1 MNRVKVCIT
10 LENFSSDSKGGG
22 QSRSIYNMITAMKN
36 IDFYILTWQF
46 NGGKK
51 GSGEL
56 YLPTGWM
63 KFLEN
68 VFIFDFAPTKINY
81 SKLKELLFDLNPDVL
96 YVNGIYSRKFSLL
109 PVLVSRTIRIKTIVA
124 PRGMLC
130 AHSIS
135 IKKYKKRFYL
145 FFIKYFDIYKSTEF
159 HTTSLDESNSV
170 RSIIGAG
177 VKISCIPNFASAGN
191 FNLEKISKTPGKLKL
206 LYFNRISPEKGLL
219 KALESMMRLEGELT
233 FTIIGNCYD
242 REYWSK
248 CTSIIMK
255 LPSNIHVDYCGEQA
269 FSKVSAFLI
278 KSHASILLTDGENYG
293 HSIVESMSCGRPI
306 IVTKN
311 TPWKDLKE
319 FSAGWDIL
327 EEEAAS
333 YIQYL
338 IDMDQA
344 EYDLF
349 FYGSKKYFDVRVSR
363 IDFLRSE
370 YTRLF
375 EI

>member
-51 GSGEL
+51 DSGEL
-56 YLPTGWM
+56 YLPTGWI

-68 VFIFDFAPTKINY
+68 VFIFDFSFTKLNY
-81 SKLKELLFDLNPDVL
+81 SKLKELLLDLNPDVL
-96 YVNGIYSRKFSLL
+96 YVNGIYSWKFSLL
-109 PVLVSRTIRIKTIVA
+109 PVLVSRTINLKTIVA
-124 PRGMLC
+124 PRGMLS

-145 FFIKYFDIYKSTEF
+145 FFIKYFEIYKSIEF
-159 HTTSLDESNSV
+159 HTTSLDESISV
-170 RSIIGAG
+170 RSIIGDG
-177 VKISCIPNFASAGN
+177 VKISCIANFASTGN
-191 FNLEKISKTPGKLKL
+191 LNLEKISKTPGKLKL

-219 KALESMMRLEGELT
+219 KALESMMRLDGDLT

-242 REYWSK
+242 REYWSM
-248 CTSIIMK
+248 CTTIIK
-255 LPSNIHVDYCGEQA
+255 ELPSNIHVDYCGEQS
-269 FSKVSAFLI
+269 FSKVLDFLI

-293 HSIVESMSCGRPI
+293 HSIVESLSCGRPI
-306 IVTKN
+306 LVTKN

-319 FSAGWDIL
+319 SSAGWDIL
-327 EEEAAS
+327 EEQAAS
-333 YIQYL
+333 HIQYL

-344 EYDLF
+344 EYDSFL
-349 FYGSKKYFDVRVSR
+349 YGSKKYFDVRVSR
-363 IDFLRSE
+363 TDFLRLE
-370 YTRLF
+370 YTKLF